1 LAAVSSS
8 MHDAL
13 HHDIT
18 LDRLFG
24 ALPELSELAVLRHA
38 LLSASVVDLTRLWSH
53 SNAYATYDKRI
64 LSPTALERALASAA
78 ATAHA
83 RVEELYKAVARML
96 AALISNDL
104 AGAAL
109 ELLRVGEQL
118 QADEN
123 PSAALAWYEAA
134 ERLAAQAGQHELRAR
149 ALRYR
154 ALLHVNRGAPEEASA
169 AYRASLE
176 VAAAAR
182 DQEGQVVALTGLGIV
197 LGYQGRSGD
206 ALMHFRTALDLCA
219 DQFPR
224 RRAQLLINVAAL
236 LAEEGDHAEAS
247 SKLAEASAL
256 WSYLTDAD
264 RCGWYN
270 SRGSLAL
277 HRGELEMA
285 EGIFHQALESAQ
297 SEFERAMVLDNL
309 AELFIRQGNLS
320 EAEALARSAEEAALR
335 SAAPQAI
342 AQIYIRLGKIFRL
355 RGDANG
361 VTFFE
366 KALEIC
372 RQRSYP
378 HTEANAYLEYG
389 HFRRLHGDIEEAR
402 THFERARQLF
412 RALGAARLER
422 TASHQLAH
430 I

>member
-1 LAAVSSS
+1 

-13 HHDIT
+13 HNDIT
-18 LDRLFG
+18 LDRLLG
-24 ALPELSELAVLRHA
+24 ALPELSELSVLRHA
-38 LLSASVVDLTRLWSH
+38 LLGASVVDLTRLWSH
-53 SNAYATYDKRI
+53 SSAYATYDKRV
-64 LSPTALERALASAA
+64 LTHVALERAIAGAAQAS
-78 ATAHA
+78 HA
-83 RVEELYKAVARML
+83 RIEQLYQALARML
-96 AALISNDL
+96 TALSANDL
-104 AGAAL
+104 DAAAA
-109 ELLRVGEQL
+109 ESLRIGEQL
-118 QADEN
+118 EAEEN
-123 PSAALAWYEAA
+123 TPAAIAWYEAA
-134 ERLAAQAGQHELRAR
+134 DRIATQGGNNELRAR

-154 ALLHVNRGAPEEASA
+154 ALVHVKRGAPEEATL

-176 VAAAAR
+176 IAAAAS
-182 DQEGQVVALTGLGIV
+182 DQEAEVVALTGLGIV
-197 LGYQGRSGD
+197 AGYQGRNSD
-206 ALMHFRTALDLCA
+206 ALAYFQTGLDLCV
-219 DQFPR
+219 DRFPR

-236 LAEEGDHAEAS
+236 RAEAGDF
-247 SKLAEASAL
+247 AEASARLADASAL
-256 WSYLTDAD
+256 WAHLSDAD

-309 AELFIRQGNLS
+309 AELFVRQGNLS

-335 SAAPQAI
+335 SAAPQAV

-389 HFRRLHGDIEEAR
+389 HYRRLHGNLEEAR

-412 RALGAARLER
+412 GALGAARLER
-422 TASHQLAH
+422 VAADQLAQY
-430 I
+430 

>member
-1 LAAVSSS
+1 

-13 HHDIT
+13 HYDIT
-18 LDRLFG
+18 LDRLLG
-24 ALPELSELAVLRHA
+24 ALPELSELSVLRHA
-38 LLSASVVDLTRLWSH
+38 LLGASVVDLTRLWSH
-53 SNAYATYDKRI
+53 SSAYATYDKRV
-64 LSPTALERALASAA
+64 LSHVALERAIAA
-78 ATAHA
+78 AAQVSHA
-83 RVEELYKAVARML
+83 RIEQLYQALARML
-96 AALISNDL
+96 TALSANDL
-104 AGAAL
+104 DAAAA
-109 ELLRVGEQL
+109 EALRMGEQL
-118 QADEN
+118 EAEEN
-123 PSAALAWYEAA
+123 APAAIAWYEAA
-134 ERLAAQAGQHELRAR
+134 DRMAAQGGNHELRAR

-154 ALLHVNRGAPEEASA
+154 ALVHVNRGAPEEAA
-169 AYRASLE
+169 LAYRASLE
-176 VAAAAR
+176 IAAAAN
-182 DQEGQVVALTGLGIV
+182 DQESEVVALTGLGIV
-197 LGYQGRSGD
+197 AGYQGRSAD
-206 ALMHFRTALDLCA
+206 ALAHFQTGLELCA

-236 LAEEGDHAEAS
+236 RAEEGDF
-247 SKLAEASAL
+247 AEASARLADASAL
-256 WSYLTDAD
+256 WAHLSDAD

-285 EGIFHQALESAQ
+285 EGIFHQALESAR

-309 AELFIRQGNLS
+309 AELFVGKGNLS

-335 SAAPQAI
+335 SAAPQAV

-389 HFRRLHGDIEEAR
+389 HFRRLHGNLEEAR

-412 RALGAARLER
+412 SALGAARLER
-422 TASHQLAH
+422 VAADQLAQY
-430 I
+430 